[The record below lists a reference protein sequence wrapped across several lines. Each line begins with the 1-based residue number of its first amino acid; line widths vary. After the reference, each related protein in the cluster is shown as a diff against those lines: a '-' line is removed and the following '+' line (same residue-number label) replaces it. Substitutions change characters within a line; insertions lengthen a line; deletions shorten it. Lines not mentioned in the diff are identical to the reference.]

1 MTFKAGQY
9 VHHTK
14 YGNGIIVERDD
25 DRTTVDF
32 DTAGVKKFV
41 TAIASFEVA
50 QGEAP
55 KKKRTARRP
64 KPKTTEVGTP
74 VAMS

>member
-1 MTFKAGQY
+1 MTLKAGQY

-32 DTAGVKKFV
+32 DTAGVRKFV
-41 TAIASFEVA
+41 TAMASFEMA

-55 KKKRTARRP
+55 KKKRSVRRA
-64 KPKTTEVGTP
+64 KPKVADVGTP

>member
-9 VHHTK
+9 VHHVK
-14 YGNGIIVERDD
+14 YGNGIIVDRDE

-41 TAIASFEVA
+41 TSIASFEMA
-50 QGEAP
+50 EGEAP
-55 KKKRTARRP
+55 KKKRTVRR
-64 KPKTTEVGTP
+64 KATKSSDVGTP
-74 VAMS
+74 VVM

>member
-14 YGNGIIVERDD
+14 YGNGIIVDRDE

-32 DTAGVKKFV
+32 DTAGLKKFV
-41 TAIASFEVA
+41 TSIASFEMA
-50 QGEAP
+50 EGEAP
-55 KKKRTARRP
+55 KRKRTVRR
-64 KPKTTEVGTP
+64 KAKTTDVGTA
-74 VAMS
+74 VVM

>member
-1 MTFKAGQY
+1 MTFKTGQY

-14 YGNGIIVERDD
+14 YGNGIIVDRDE

-41 TAIASFEVA
+41 TSIAIFEMA

-55 KKKRTARRP
+55 KKKRTVRR
-64 KPKTTEVGTP
+64 KAKSAEVGTA
-74 VAMS
+74 VVM

>member
-14 YGNGIIVERDD
+14 YGNGIIVERDE

-32 DTAGVKKFV
+32 DTAGLKKFV
-41 TAIASFEVA
+41 TSIANFEMA
-50 QGEAP
+50 EGEAP
-55 KKKRTARRP
+55 KRKRTVRR
-64 KPKTTEVGTP
+64 KAKASDVGTP
-74 VAMS
+74 VVM

>member
-1 MTFKAGQY
+1 MAFKVGQY

-14 YGNGIIVERDD
+14 YGNGVITERDE

-32 DTAGVKKFV
+32 DTAGLRKFV
-41 TAIASFEVA
+41 TSIASFEAA

-55 KKKRTARRP
+55 KKKRAARR
-64 KPKTTEVGTP
+64 KAHTEVGTP
-74 VAMS
+74 VVMQ